1 MLCLNE
7 QTFKW
12 RYYLNVRSGISFTPL
27 PAWGRGVNACCSPP
41 PPPFI
46 HFSLVHGDRPGQS
59 PSRPSP
65 VHGPSSIIAHHH
77 WAREIKLKGSSSF
90 PLTRVLPHQG
100 SSIAAAFLSNIV
112 YKALWGNCCCN
123 WCYKKILALQSG
135 ALTAAIFIRGICH
148 SARTAVQ
155 LFLIHESLSEEHLN
169 KTGLSGSAMMNI
181 CHYS

>member
-41 PPPFI
+41 SF
-46 HFSLVHGDRPGQS
+46 HSLLIGTRGSARPVS
-59 PSRPSP
+59 FEAF
-65 VHGPSSIIAHHH
+65 PSSIIAHHH

-135 ALTAAIFIRGICH
+135 ALTAAIFIRGICL